1 MYIISSNTVKD
12 ETDKIDNV
20 KCFIPSPVNIT
31 AIPTYYPNG
40 SVRVRLAWNSSRK
53 EDNNIEY
60 CTGSRKW
67 QVRVLSYSDVN
78 LTPGDKQYVNPSGI
92 RWNNVPGR
100 NQTYK
105 FTRILNNATYYQ
117 FQVGNI
123 EDELLGDSNRKD
135 IWFSC
140 VLLWKTK

>member
-1 MYIISSNTVKD
+1 M
-12 ETDKIDNV
+12 
-20 KCFIPSPVNIT
+20 PSPVNIT

-53 EDNNIEY
+53 EDNNIGY

-78 LTPGDKQYVNPSGI
+78 LSPGDKQYVNPSGI
-92 RWNNVPGR
+92 SWNNVPGR

-105 FTRILNNATYYQ
+105 FTRFLNNATYYQ

-123 EDELLGDSNRKD
+123 EDELLGNSKGKTYGSHVYYFGKQSEN
-135 IWFSC
+135 IN
-140 VLLWKTK
+140 LLITGL

>member
-1 MYIISSNTVKD
+1 M
-12 ETDKIDNV
+12 
-20 KCFIPSPVNIT
+20 PSPVNIT
-31 AIPTYYPNG
+31 AIPTYYANG

-92 RWNNVPGR
+92 RWNIVPGR

-105 FTRILNNATYYQ
+105 FTRFLNNASYYQ

-123 EDELLGDSNRKD
+123 EDELLGDRTGKTYGSHVYYFGKQSEN
-135 IWFSC
+135 IN
-140 VLLWKTK
+140 LLITSL